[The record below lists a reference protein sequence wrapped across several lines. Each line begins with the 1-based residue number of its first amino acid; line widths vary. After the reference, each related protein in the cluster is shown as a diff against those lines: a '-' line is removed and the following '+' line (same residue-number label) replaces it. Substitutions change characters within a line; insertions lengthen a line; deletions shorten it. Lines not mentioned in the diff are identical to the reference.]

1 MATASSPGSTL
12 GLKIKRFWFAARLWF
27 IFIVGLAGT
36 ILALSISNFP
46 QQSKILLAVNDA
58 ATQDILA
65 PYAHSYVSEV
75 LTEQAREEAI
85 TSVPD
90 IYDPPD
96 GRVARQQV
104 ERLRVVLEYMDA
116 IRADTFAT
124 QDEQIS
130 DLLAIVDVK
139 LDTPTAQAILDIQEA
154 RWQIIRLETISVV
167 EQVMRNEIREDQVE
181 EARRTIPALVGISL
195 TESQAELVVIL
206 ATPFIAPNAFF
217 NYEATQ
223 AAREEARQ
231 AVASV
236 VKTYA
241 AGETIISRGEVAQPI
256 HIEVLENY
264 GLLETPDP
272 WRQVAIHSLLV
283 TILGCTFALYLYR
296 NHEDQLKDVALVTT
310 ITILFV
316 LSTLAMQLMIPDR
329 TVLPYL
335 FPAAMLPMLMAT
347 LIGPGLGVLT
357 ALIMGAIGGYLSARG
372 LEFSL
377 YIMLSG
383 TMGSLIIGRA
393 ERLSSFF
400 WAGLAAALSAVSIVI
415 IFRFPDAST
424 DLVGKASLLGAG
436 IISGLLSASLG
447 FGLLLIIG
455 SVLGITT
462 SLQLIELSRPDHPL
476 LQFILRNA
484 PGTYQ
489 HSLQVANLAEQAAR
503 AVNANPLLTRVGAL
517 YHDAGKAKNPQF
529 FIENQAPGQNIH
541 EQLDPKTSASVILDH
556 IHNGLDMA
564 RKFRLPEKV
573 MAFIPEHHGTLE
585 TSYQY
590 HKALEA
596 VNGEKAKLNPK
607 DFRYPGPKPG
617 SKETALLML
626 ADGVEAKARA
636 ENPKNDEE
644 IERLVRWVIE
654 NRLNQGQLDHVDL
667 TLRDLDTIRRSFV
680 STLKGIYHPRIS
692 YPDMAEESES
702 EQDEPQRF
710 APTQPAPQAQIDEK

>member
-1 MATASSPGSTL
+1 MDVVSPSKNTVGS
-12 GLKIKRFWFAARLWF
+12 KIKRFWYAARLWF
-27 IFIVGLAGT
+27 IFVIGLIGT
-36 ILALSISNFP
+36 ILALSISNLP
-46 QQSKILLAVNDA
+46 QQSGILLEVNDA
-58 ATQDILA
+58 APQDILA
-65 PYAHSYVSEV
+65 PYPHSFVSEV
-75 LTEQAREEAI
+75 LTEKAREEAAAAI
-85 TSVPD
+85 PD

-104 ERLRVVLEYMDA
+104 ERLRVVLEYIDA

-124 QDEQIS
+124 QEERLS

-139 LDTPTAQAILDIQEA
+139 LDTPTAQSLLELSEA
-154 RWQIIRLETISVV
+154 RWQIIKLETISVV
-167 EQVMRNEIREDQVE
+167 EQVMKSEIREDQLDE
-181 EARRTIPALVGISL
+181 IRRTIPALVGISL
-195 TESQAELVVIL
+195 TESQAKMVVKL
-206 ATPFIAPNAFF
+206 ATPFITPNSFF
-217 NYEATQ
+217 NLEETQ
-223 AAREEARQ
+223 AARDEARL
-231 AVASV
+231 AVTPV
-236 VKTYA
+236 VKSYA

-264 GLLETPDP
+264 GLLEAPDP
-272 WRQVAIHSLLV
+272 WRQIAIHALLV
-283 TILGCTFALYLYR
+283 TILGCTFALYVYR
-296 NHEDQLKDVALVTT
+296 NHESQLKDIALVTT
-310 ITILFV
+310 IMILFI
-316 LSTLAMQLMIPDR
+316 LSALAMQLMIPER
-329 TVLPYL
+329 TILPYL

-357 ALIMGAIGGYLSARG
+357 ALIMGAIGGYLSVRG
-372 LEFSL
+372 LELGL

-383 TMGSLIIGRA
+383 TMGALIIGRA
-393 ERLSSFF
+393 
-400 WAGLAAALSAVSIVI
+400 VI
-415 IFRFPDAST
+415 IFRFPDPST

-447 FGLLLIIG
+447 FGLLLVIG
-455 SVLGITT
+455 SLLGITT

-476 LQFILRNA
+476 LQLILRNA

-503 AVNANPLLTRVGAL
+503 VVNANPLLTRVGAL

-556 IHNGLDMA
+556 IHDGLEMA
-564 RKFRLPEKV
+564 RKYRLPEKV

-590 HKALEA
+590 HKALDA
-596 VNGEKAKLNPK
+596 VNGDKNRLNLK
-607 DFRYPGPKPG
+607 DFRYPGPKPR

-636 ENPKNDEE
+636 ENPKNSEE
-644 IERLVRWVIE
+644 IDRLVRWVIE

-667 TLRDLDTIRRSFV
+667 TLKDLDTIRRSFV

-692 YPDMAEESES
+692 YPEEVAENEVENN
-702 EQDEPQRF
+702 ERQTY
-710 APTQPAPQAQIDEK
+710 ATQPTPPPRTDER

>member
-1 MATASSPGSTL
+1 MDATSSSKDTIGSR
-12 GLKIKRFWFAARLWF
+12 IKRFWFAARLWF
-27 IFIVGLAGT
+27 IFVIGLVGT
-36 ILALSISNFP
+36 ILALSIADFP
-46 QQSKILLAVNDA
+46 QQSGILLEVNDA

-75 LTEQAREEAI
+75 LTEQAREEAAAA
-85 TSVPD
+85 VPD

-104 ERLRVVLEYMDA
+104 ERLRVVLEYIDA

-124 QDEQIS
+124 HEDRLA

-139 LDTPTAQAILDIQEA
+139 LDTPTAQSILELPET
-154 RWQIIRLETISVV
+154 RWQTIRLETISVV
-167 EQVMRNEIREDQVE
+167 EQVMRSEIREDQLE
-181 EARRTIPALVGISL
+181 EVRRTVPALVGISL
-195 TESQAELVVIL
+195 TESQAELVVSL
-206 ATPFIAPNAFF
+206 ATPFIAPNSFF
-217 NYEATQ
+217 NLEATQ

-231 AVASV
+231 AVTPV
-236 VKTYA
+236 VKSYA
-241 AGETIISRGEVAQPI
+241 AGETIISRGEVVQPI
-256 HIEVLENY
+256 NIEVLESY
-264 GLLETPDP
+264 GYLETPDP
-272 WRQVAIHSLLV
+272 WKQIAINALLV
-283 TILGCTFALYLYR
+283 TILGCTFTLYVYR
-296 NHEDQLKDVALVTT
+296 NHEDQLKDIPLVTT

-316 LSTLAMQLMIPDR
+316 LSALAMQLMIPER

-335 FPAAMLPMLMAT
+335 FPAAMLPILMAT

-372 LEFSL
+372 LEFGL
-377 YIMLSG
+377 YMMLSG
-383 TMGSLIIGRA
+383 TMGALIIGRA

-400 WAGLAAALSAVSIVI
+400 WAGLAAALSAVSVVI
-415 IFRFPDAST
+415 IFRFPDPGT

-436 IISGLLSASLG
+436 IISGLLSASLS
-447 FGLLLIIG
+447 FGLLLVIG
-455 SVLGITT
+455 SLLGITT

-476 LQFILRNA
+476 LQLLLRNA

-503 AVNANPLLTRVGAL
+503 AVNASPLLTRVGAL
-517 YHDAGKAKNPQF
+517 YHDVGKAKNPQF

-541 EQLDPKTSASVILDH
+541 EQLDAKTSASVILDH
-556 IHNGLDMA
+556 VQDGLEMA

-596 VNGEKAKLNPK
+596 VNGDKERLNPK
-607 DFRYPGPKPG
+607 DFRYPGPKPR

-636 ENPKNDEE
+636 ENPKNSED
-644 IERLVRWVIE
+644 INRLVRWVIE

-667 TLRDLDTIRRSFV
+667 TLKDLDTVRRSFI

-692 YPDMAEESES
+692 YPEEIE
-702 EQDEPQRF
+702 DENTENVERQTYS
-710 APTQPAPQAQIDEK
+710 TQPVPTTRTDDR